1 MKKVI
6 LCIASLFIGFG
17 AFAQDNE
24 AEEAL
29 AAVGSKYWDNWV
41 TDYETWDSYWDV
53 EDQTTNVQVL
63 KGLSPANGIEVEESS
78 ITDGTS
84 YKITYEGEVLK
95 AESNKKT
102 DYEKFGIRWQYW
114 DGECENYQKVNPITG
129 QKWTND
135 CHKVAKGYSVD
146 FSDPANRLVR
156 FQYQLIST
164 VDDPSIRVDLWD
176 VKGRK
181 ASVSDGTTIVSHIKT
196 IVENN
201 NTYLPSD
208 EDSWHWFEAA
218 FCDKGVAELSSNI
231 EYITTFNTYSY
242 TTGDICDQAY
252 WWNGVN
258 FTIHGEGYQAP
269 SDLKLKLDL
278 KHIIGLEFYVNDE
291 ETSGNSILYIKN
303 LVVGNNITRNT
314 EAGEQTEFKP
324 LATPTIQATEVEIV
338 EGVVYSNGN
347 IIVTNILG
355 QTVKSGSKQLNI
367 ANLPEGI
374 YFIQTQ
380 EGTVKFAK

>member
-1 MKKVI
+1 MRKVF
-6 LCIASLFIGFG
+6 LCIASLCLGFG
-17 AFAQDNE
+17 AFAQDLNE
-24 AEEAL
+24 AEAAL
-29 AAVGSKYWDNWV
+29 ETMGSTVYWNNWE

-53 EDQTTNVQVL
+53 DDQTTNIQVL
-63 KGLSPANGIEVEESS
+63 KGLSPANGVEVEPSS

-84 YKITYEGEVLK
+84 YKITYDGEVLV
-95 AESNKKT
+95 AESNKKAQW
-102 DYEKFGIRWQYW
+102 EKFGIRWQYW
-114 DGECENYQKVNPITG
+114 DGDCDNYQKVNPITG

-146 FSDPANRLVR
+146 FSEPANRLVR
-156 FQYQLIST
+156 FEYQLVST

-176 VKGRK
+176 IKGRK
-181 ASVSDGTTIVSHIKT
+181 ASVSDGLTVVSHIKT
-196 IVENN
+196 IVETN
-201 NTYLPSD
+201 NTYLPND
-208 EDSWHWFEAA
+208 PDSWYPFEAA
-218 FCDKGVAELSSNI
+218 FCDEGEDDELLG
-231 EYITTFNTYSY
+231 EEFDSY
-242 TTGDICDQAY
+242 QFTIGDICDQAY

-291 ETSGNSILYIKN
+291 ETSGNSTLYIKN

-314 EAGEQTEFKP
+314 DAGEQTEFKP